1 MTVQGL
7 GLGEGF
13 VREGADVRDVNF
25 REKVSG
31 GDIKGQMPYIR
42 DSTELLYSVF
52 SCHQARSA
60 SLTRTATC
68 VANDRT
74 DGRTCEER

>member
-1 MTVQGL
+1 VTVQGL

-31 GDIKGQMPYIR
+31 GDIKGR
-42 DSTELLYSVF
+42 FHRTVVF
-52 SCHQARSA
+52 SLQLSPGAVGQLDKDGNLCGQRP
-60 SLTRTATC
+60 
-68 VANDRT
+68 
-74 DGRTCEER
+74 DGRADMRRAMNNI